1 MRIPVI
7 LLVIAPFAAASS
19 IHAGDV
25 PLPTPE
31 QVLTGLKTFYAR
43 TARADGS
50 FAPGIRPDYKGM
62 SDSAAS
68 DMAPPTYAVII
79 HRTFGWKLPNEEK
92 TREFFLG
99 RQQEDGAFVN
109 RAGTVDPK
117 SANGRLYN
125 TTQGL
130 VALHG
135 LGAKPR
141 FDPLPVFDDIMTKDY
156 ASLPPYTTSFFPLA
170 YATQGKKFPKDYD
183 RKIRALMVQDD
194 DGYMHSHIAN
204 TFHLAHYYALM
215 GEPTPKADAIIKR
228 CLKDQNQNGSWLINP
243 PARDRHATF
252 DAVFTL
258 VHLGKDRRDCREAIA
273 RTVEWCLRCRN
284 VDGGFGH
291 YPGSPSDADAIYFH
305 VGTLVLAGNLEP
317 ARELPANAHL
327 LGWGH
332 LLAGKPG
339 R

>member
-1 MRIPVI
+1 MRILVI

-258 VHLGKDRRDCREAIA
+258 VHLGRDRADCKQAVRRAGQWA
-273 RTVEWCLRCRN
+273 LRCRN
-284 VDGGFGH
+284 PDGGFGH

-305 VGTLVLAGNLEP
+305 AGTLVLAGMLPP
-317 ARELPANAHL
+317 ARGLPKDARL

-332 LLAGKPG
+332 LLAQP
-339 R
+339 